1 MHGVMMKGGVGRPLP
16 PDPAGLGLRDQL
28 LSTKEAL
35 PAALVPGLLAGE
47 SMAIHF
53 DTYTC
58 RVCLRREGAWTR
70 GRRPTVMAGPA
81 PAQMQIDSC

>member
-1 MHGVMMKGGVGRPLP
+1 MKGVGRPLP

-35 PAALVPGLLAGE
+35 PAALAPGLLAGE

-53 DTYTC
+53 DTYAC

-70 GRRPTVMAGPA
+70 GGRSTVMTGPA
-81 PAQMQIDSC
+81 PARMQIDSC